1 VTFIVAP
8 INAGARHALDHSLDF
23 SKTLKHCAGLPRNAK
38 FSFEAH
44 A

>member
-1 VTFIVAP
+1 VTFVVAP

-23 SKTLKHCAGLPRNAK
+23 SKTLKYCKGLTRNAK
-38 FSFEAH
+38 LSFEAH